1 MLGHIK
7 MNDGMVLFL
16 CFLPLGVIYIVM
28 KLSLL
33 LSSSVSEINYV
44 KEDAKRPH
52 GKYLEN
58 AYADLDEEE
67 EDY

>member
-1 MLGHIK
+1 
-7 MNDGMVLFL
+7 MNNGMVLFL
-16 CFLPLGVIYIVM
+16 CFLPLGIIYIVM

-33 LSSSVSEINYV
+33 LSSSISEINYV

-52 GKYLEN
+52 GEYLEN